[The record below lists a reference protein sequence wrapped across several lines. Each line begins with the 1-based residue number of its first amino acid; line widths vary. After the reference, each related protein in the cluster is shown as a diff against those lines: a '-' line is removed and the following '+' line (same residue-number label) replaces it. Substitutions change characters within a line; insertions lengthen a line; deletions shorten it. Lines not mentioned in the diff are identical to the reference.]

1 MQLPKTFD
9 VASILQQLTVD
20 EKIQLLSGLNFWQT
34 PAIERLGIPSLY
46 ITDGPHGVRKQK
58 ESSGGEVALDQT
70 EPATCFPTA
79 SALASS
85 WDRELIQ
92 TVGAAIGR
100 EARAMRVSVVLG
112 PGVNIKRSPLGGRN
126 FEYFSE
132 DPLLSSQMA
141 AAFIQG
147 VQAQGVGTSIK
158 HFAANNQEYRRMTI
172 DTIVDERA
180 LREIYL
186 ASFETAVKASTPWT
200 VMSAYNALNGTPCSQ
215 NPRLLTDILRNEWGY
230 RGLVVSDWGGVYQRV
245 PALKAGNDLEMPGN
259 NGAHNHV
266 VKEAIERGE
275 LPMATLDA
283 SVERILHLIKKSLP
297 ALHEPLS
304 YDRKDHH
311 SLARTAAANGAVLLK
326 NDDAMLPLAP
336 GQSIGVIGAFAKKPR
351 YQGAGS
357 SLMAPSRLNTAYAGM
372 RMRYNGKKI
381 PYAAGYGV
389 RDHNPDASLIA
400 QAVAVAQSVET
411 VVLFIGLPD
420 IYETEGID
428 RAHMRLPDAHNALL
442 EAVVAV
448 NPRVVVVLSNG
459 APVEM
464 PWLQRVPAVLEGYLG
479 GQAGGLA
486 IADILFGDVNP
497 SGKLAETFPV
507 AWQDNP
513 AHAYF
518 PGTPQVV
525 EYRESIYVGYRYYN
539 TAQTHVNF
547 PFGHGLSYT
556 TFAYSDMQVSAA
568 SISADEPLEVSLTVT
583 NTGRRAGAE
592 VVQLYVRDERSTVF
606 RPHHE
611 LKGFN
616 KVWLEPGE
624 SKLLTFTLN
633 RRAWAFYDVKSAD
646 WLVESG
652 TFEVQIGASSRD
664 IRLAKMVEVSGTILS
679 ANAQKPLIEDYY
691 DVSRGA
697 YSASAFAVLTGQS
710 GRPTAPRRGSYTLN
724 TPIAD
729 MRDSWFARTF
739 HNRIKQAMAD
749 QFRAEENSPT
759 GILFRAM
766 AEEMPLRSLLM
777 FSAGRMTLARL
788 EALLTFINGKWVRGF
803 IQLWRSRQ

>member
-1 MQLPKTFD
+1 MQPPVHFD
-9 VASILQQLTVD
+9 VSYTLQQLTLD
-20 EKIQLLSGLNFWQT
+20 EKITLLSGLNFWQT

-58 ESSGGEVALDQT
+58 DSSGVALDQT

-85 WDRELIQ
+85 WDRELIH

-100 EARAMRVSVVLG
+100 EARAKSVSVVLG

-132 DPLLSSQMA
+132 DPLVSSQMA

-147 VQAQGVGTSIK
+147 VQSQGVGTSIK

-186 ASFETAVKASTPWT
+186 ASFETAIKAAEPWT
-200 VMSAYNALNGTPCSQ
+200 VMSAYNALNGIPCSQ
-215 NPRLLTDILRNEWGY
+215 NTRLLTDILRQEWGF
-230 RGLVVSDWGGVYQRV
+230 RGVVVSDWGGVYQRV
-245 PALKAGNDLEMPGN
+245 PALDAGNDLEMPGN
-259 NGAHNHV
+259 NGVHNRV
-266 VKEAIERGE
+266 LRTAIAQGT
-275 LPMATLDA
+275 LSMTTLDR
-283 SVERILHLIKKSLP
+283 SVERILHMINASLP
-297 ALHEPLS
+297 ALHDPAS
-304 YDRKDHH
+304 YDAKAHH
-311 SLARTAAANGAVLLK
+311 TLARTAAAQGAVLLK
-326 NDDAMLPLAP
+326 NDDAILPLTP
-336 GQSIGVIGAFAKKPR
+336 GQDIGVIGAFAKKPR

-372 RMRYNGKKI
+372 RMRYNGKKL

-389 RDHNPDASLIA
+389 RDHNPNDELIA
-400 QAVAVAQSVET
+400 EAVEVAKRVET

-428 RAHMRLPDAHNALL
+428 RTHMRLPAAHNALL
-442 EAVVAV
+442 DAVVAV

-464 PWLQRVPAVLEGYLG
+464 PWHDRVPAILEGYLG

-497 SGKLAETFPV
+497 SGKLAETFPLS
-507 AWQDNP
+507 WQDNP
-513 AHAYF
+513 ASAYF
-518 PGTPQVV
+518 PGTPQRV

-539 TAQTHVNF
+539 TAKTSVLF

-556 TFAYSDMQVSAA
+556 TFSYSDLQVSAT
-568 SISADEPLEVSLTVT
+568 SISAEEPLMVSVTVT
-583 NTGRRAGAE
+583 NTGNRAGAE
-592 VVQLYVRDERSTVF
+592 VVQLYVSDVQSTVF
-606 RPHHE
+606 RPAHE
-611 LKGFN
+611 LKGFH
-616 KVWLEPGE
+616 KVWLEPGQS
-624 SKLLTFTLN
+624 SKLSFTLN
-633 RRAWAFYDVKSAD
+633 RRSWAFYDVKSAD
-646 WLVESG
+646 WVVESG
-652 TFEVQIGASSRD
+652 KFEVQIGASSHD
-664 IRLAKMVEVSGTILS
+664 IRLAKTIDVSGVTLS
-679 ANAQKPLIEDYY
+679 TSVQKRLIDEYY
-691 DVSRGA
+691 DLTQGD
-697 YSASAFAVLTGQS
+697 YSVGAFAVLVGQPFQFE
-710 GRPTAPRRGSYTLN
+710 RPRKGTYTLN

-729 MRDSWFARTF
+729 MKDSWLARTF
-739 HNRIKQAMAD
+739 HARIKQAMAE
-749 QFRAEENSPT
+749 QFVVDAESPT
-759 GILFRAM
+759 GIMFRTM

-777 FSAGRMTLARL
+777 LSSGRMTLSRL
-788 EALLTFINGKWVRGF
+788 EALLMMMNGKWIRGLIAF
-803 IQLWRSRQ
+803 WRSRTQ

>member
-1 MQLPKTFD
+1 MQLSANFD
-9 VASILQQLTVD
+9 IASMMQQLTLD
-20 EKIQLLSGLNFWQT
+20 EKITLLSGLNFWQT

-58 ESSGGEVALDQT
+58 DGEGISLDQT

-85 WDRELIQ
+85 WYRELIN
-92 TVGAAIGR
+92 TVGVAIGR
-100 EARAMRVSVVLG
+100 EARAKRVSVVLG

-132 DPLLSSQMA
+132 DPLISTQMS

-147 VQAQGVGTSIK
+147 VQSQGVGTSIK

-186 ASFETAVKASTPWT
+186 ASFETAIKAAGPWT
-200 VMSAYNALNGTPCSQ
+200 VMSAYNGLNGVPCSQ
-215 NPRLLTDILRNEWGY
+215 NARLLTDILRQEWGY
-230 RGLVVSDWGGVYQRV
+230 QGVVVSDWGGVYQRV
-245 PALKAGNDLEMPGN
+245 SALEAGNDLEMPGN
-259 NGAHNHV
+259 NGVHNQV
-266 VKEAIERGE
+266 LKTAVERGT
-275 LPMATLDA
+275 LSLATLDR
-283 SVERILHLIKKSLP
+283 SVERILQMIQAALP
-297 ALHEPLS
+297 ALHDPAS
-304 YDRKDHH
+304 YDPQAHH
-311 SLARTAAANGAVLLK
+311 MLARTAAASGAVLLK
-326 NDDAMLPLAP
+326 NDDAILPLTP

-357 SLMAPSRLNTAYAGM
+357 SLMAPWRLNTAYAGM
-372 RMRYNGKKI
+372 RMRYNGKKL
-381 PYAAGYGV
+381 PYAPGYGV
-389 RDHNPDASLIA
+389 RDHMPDATLIA
-400 QAVAVAQSVET
+400 QAVEIAKSVET

-464 PWLQRVPAVLEGYLG
+464 PWHAEVPAILEGYLG

-497 SGKLAETFPV
+497 SGKLAETFPIL
-507 AWQDNP
+507 WHDNP
-513 AHAYF
+513 ASAYF
-518 PGTPQVV
+518 PGTPHRV

-539 TAQTHVNF
+539 TAQTPVRF

-556 TFAYSDMQVSAA
+556 SFAYSDLQLSASTIRA
-568 SISADEPLEVSLTVT
+568 EEPLVVSVTIT
-583 NTGRRAGAE
+583 NTGSRAGAE
-592 VVQLYVRDERSTVF
+592 VVQLYVRDVQSTVF
-606 RPHHE
+606 RPMHE

-624 SKLLTFTLN
+624 STRLSFTLN
-633 RRAWAFYDVKSAD
+633 RRTWAFYDVKSAD
-646 WLVESG
+646 WVVESG
-652 TFEVQIGASSRD
+652 KFEVQIGASSRD
-664 IRLAKMVEVSGTILS
+664 IRLTNMVDVGGVLLNTS
-679 ANAQKPLIEDYY
+679 AQQRLIDDYY
-691 DVSRGA
+691 DLQRGE
-697 YSASAFAVLTGQS
+697 YSVGAFAVLMGQ
-710 GRPTAPRRGSYTLN
+710 TANTVVPRKGTYTLN
-724 TPIAD
+724 TPISD
-729 MRDSWFARTF
+729 MKDSWLARTF
-739 HNRIKQAMAD
+739 HARIKQAMAERFASD
-749 QFRAEENSPT
+749 AESPT
-759 GILFRAM
+759 GILFRTM

-777 FSAGRMTLARL
+777 FSGGRMSLARL
-788 EALLTFINGKWVRGF
+788 EALVLMMNGKWIRGL
-803 IQLWRSRQ
+803 IALWRSRTT

>member
-1 MQLPKTFD
+1 MQPPTTFD
-9 VASILQQLTVD
+9 VASIMQQLTLD
-20 EKIQLLSGLNFWQT
+20 EKITLLSGFNFWQT

-58 ESSGGEVALDQT
+58 EGDGISLDQT
-70 EPATCFPTA
+70 ELATCFPTA

-85 WDRELIQ
+85 WDRELIN

-100 EARAMRVSVVLG
+100 EARAKRVSVVLG

-147 VQAQGVGTSIK
+147 VQSQGVGTSIK

-180 LREIYL
+180 LREIYF
-186 ASFETAVKASTPWT
+186 ASFETAIKASEPWT
-200 VMSAYNALNGTPCSQ
+200 VMSAYNGLNGVPCSQ
-215 NPRLLTDILRNEWGY
+215 NARLLNDILRKEWGY
-230 RGLVVSDWGGVYQRV
+230 RGVVVSDWGGVYQRV
-245 PALKAGNDLEMPGN
+245 PALEAGNDLEMPGN

-266 VKEAIERGE
+266 IKAAIARGT
-275 LPMATLDA
+275 LAMATVDQ
-283 SVERILHLIKKSLP
+283 SVERMLQMIQKSLP
-297 ALHEPLS
+297 ALQDPTS
-304 YDRKDHH
+304 YDPKAHH
-311 SLARTAAANGAVLLK
+311 ALARTAASSGAVLLK
-326 NDDAMLPLAP
+326 NHDAILPLVP

-357 SLMAPSRLNTAYAGM
+357 SLMAPWRLNTAYAGM
-372 RMRYNGKKI
+372 RMRYNGKKL

-389 RDHNPDASLIA
+389 RDRLPDATLIA
-400 QAVAVAQSVET
+400 QAVEIAKSVET

-428 RAHMRLPDAHNALL
+428 REHMRLPDAHTALL
-442 EAVVAV
+442 EAVCAV
-448 NPRVVVVLSNG
+448 NARVVVVLSNG

-464 PWLQRVPAVLEGYLG
+464 PWHTQVPAILEGYLG

-486 IADILFGDVNP
+486 IADLLFGDVNP

-507 AWQDNP
+507 SWQDNP
-513 AHAYF
+513 ASAYF
-518 PGTPQVV
+518 PGTLHRV

-539 TAQTHVNF
+539 TAQTPVCF

-556 TFAYSDMQVSAA
+556 TFAYSNLDVSATT
-568 SISADEPLEVSLTVT
+568 IHADEPLMVSITVT
-583 NTGRRAGAE
+583 NTGSRAGAE
-592 VVQLYVRDERSTVF
+592 VVQLYVRDIQSTVF
-606 RPHHE
+606 RPTHE
-611 LKGFN
+611 LKGFH

-624 SKLLTFTLN
+624 STKLSFTLN

-652 TFEVQIGASSRD
+652 KFEVQIGASSRD
-664 IRLAKMVEVSGTILS
+664 IRLTKIIDVNGVSLS
-679 ANAQKPLIEDYY
+679 ASVQQRLIDDYF
-691 DVSRGA
+691 DVQRGD
-697 YSASAFAVLTGQS
+697 YSIGAFAVVMGQ
-710 GRPTAPRRGSYTLN
+710 PVNTVPPRKGTYSLN
-724 TPIAD
+724 TPITD
-729 MRDSWFARTF
+729 MKDSWLARMF
-739 HNRIKQAMAD
+739 HARIKQAMAE
-749 QFRAEENSPT
+749 QFVSDAESPT

-777 FSAGRMTLARL
+777 FSGGRMTLARL
-788 EALLTFINGKWVRGF
+788 EALLLMMNGKWIRGLIAF
-803 IQLWRSRQ
+803 WRSRNQ